1 MSSDVLDYALVL
13 LILCI
18 VLFDSIWLVFA
29 YLPLSIPP
37 GCVFFFLFQSF

>member
-18 VLFDSIWLVFA
+18 VLFDSICLVFA
-29 YLPLSIPP
+29 YLPLSTPP
-37 GCVFFFLFQSF
+37 GCVCFFLFQRF